1 MSANKHLRRAVELAQ
16 GGDHKTALAEVKKA
30 LAIEPDHPKAL
41 VFRFT
46 LEARL
51 LRRAQRPGDAALRY
65 RAVLALDPAN
75 SEALQMLSS
84 YEQKARADGDP
95 SPAALP
101 AVNPAR
107 FGAPSAPGKAPPQP
121 AGRGPSGAQ
130 PAGRPGAAVSPFG
143 RRAKPAREMDAPRPV
158 RIDARKE
165 SPEPTPSSDRPTNPP
180 LEHTVAAMGD
190 LPVGGGGRSI
200 PSNGSLNASDIRPTR
215 STWSDGPLVEIE
227 PAGRSRGTLASAH
240 PVTPPAGMAPPD
252 EVAFREFSEDGFRES
267 AALQAELADEAPESL
282 PPPSTETPLDPERRV
297 APRVSIEVHV
307 GISSESN
314 FFTGFSGDISE
325 GGLFIA
331 TYNLLPVGA
340 HVEVSFGVV
349 GHEVKAHAVVC
360 WVRDPIDINL
370 MPGFGVRF
378 ADLTEP
384 DHRAISG
391 FIEARTPMF
400 YDDD

>member
-1 MSANKHLRRAVELAQ
+1 MSANKHLKRAVELAQ
-16 GGDHKTALAEVKKA
+16 GGDHKGALAEVKHA

-75 SEALQMLSS
+75 GEALQMLSS
-84 YEQKARADGDP
+84 YEQKPRADGDT
-95 SPAALP
+95 SVAAVP
-101 AVNPAR
+101 AVNSAKL
-107 FGAPSAPGKAPPQP
+107 GAPTAPAKATPQP
-121 AGRGPSGAQ
+121 AGRGPSAAQ
-130 PAGRPGAAVSPFG
+130 PAGRSGPAVSPFG
-143 RRAKPAREMDAPRPV
+143 RRAKPAREMDAPQPA

-165 SPEPTPSSDRPTNPP
+165 PPEPTVSSDRPTNPP
-180 LEHTVAAMGD
+180 LDNTEAA
-190 LPVGGGGRSI
+190 LSNLALGGGGRSM
-200 PSNGSLNASDIRPTR
+200 PSSGSLSASDVRRTRPAA
-215 STWSDGPLVEIE
+215 SDAPLVEIE
-227 PAGRSRGTLASAH
+227 PAGRSRGSMASANA
-240 PVTPPAGMAPPD
+240 VKPPARMAPFD
-252 EVAFREFSEDGFRES
+252 EVAFSERDEDGFRDS
-267 AALQAELADEAPESL
+267 AALQAELADEVPESL

-349 GHEVKAHAVVC
+349 GHEVKAHAEVC

-400 YDDD
+400 YDD